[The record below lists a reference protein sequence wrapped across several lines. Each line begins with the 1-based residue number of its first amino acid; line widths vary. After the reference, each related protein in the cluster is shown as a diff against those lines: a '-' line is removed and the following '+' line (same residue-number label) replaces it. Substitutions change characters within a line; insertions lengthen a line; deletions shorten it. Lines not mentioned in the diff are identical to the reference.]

1 MEKLQIAF
9 ESRNEKINKIEK
21 VKNTKK
27 PIEAYKKI
35 EEYAKNGY
43 ETIPKEDK
51 DYFLKCFGI
60 FDKPKTPNEFMMRIR
75 VPGGHLNYEQAVAL
89 GEISRDFGRDY
100 MDLTTR
106 AQMELRYIG
115 IENMPVLLKKLESV
129 GVTSYQTGV
138 DNFRGIVADPLDNF
152 AFDNIIP
159 SQKTLLKLQEKFLY
173 DEKWISMIPRKFNTS
188 IVGSISNRCN
198 AFGQDC
204 CFVLAQKEGFY
215 GYNLY
220 IGGKVGKIAKNADIF
235 LKNEEEVLLAYGAL
249 INLFKEYGFRD
260 NRNRNRLFYLVESI
274 GIEEMAKSIREY
286 CGQDFAKAGTTLT
299 KLDNEDADQG
309 KMALKDNT
317 FALHVTVPAGIFGGS
332 DMIESANLS
341 KKYGSG
347 DIRLDIEQNLYMMN
361 IKKENIQDIQNE
373 SFFTKYKQLGSPY
386 ANHLIA
392 CAGEKHCKF
401 GVIPNKSDA
410 LNLVKYLEENLAL
423 ESDAKIR
430 MYWSACVKGCGLHDL
445 GDIGFEGCKVKV
457 DGIQEYGVHIFI
469 GGRTTRDAQI
479 GYSVLKSIP
488 LKFAHLYVESL
499 ILEYKKLRYKN
510 ESFEDFNQRILS
522 QYSKA
527 AIGFMMALKTYLK
540 RKNIDINIGFKK
552 NIKTGKNEK
561 FEIFEIGRVL
571 YKEITGEE
579 AYQLIDVFTPKFPK
593 KLEKINAEK
602 QGIDD
607 NLAQMVNTMLREN
620 NPSVVFSELVGFIQ
634 LKK

>member
-1 MEKLQIAF
+1 MEKLQTAF
-9 ESRNEKINKIEK
+9 KLRNVKINKLEK
-21 VKNTKK
+21 IKSSKN
-27 PIEAYKKI
+27 PADVYKKI
-35 EEYAKNGY
+35 EEYAQNGY
-43 ETIPKEDK
+43 HSIPKEDK

-60 FDKPKTPNEFMMRIR
+60 FDKPATPNEFMIR
-75 VPGGHLNYEQAVAL
+75 VRIPGGHLNYAQAVAL
-89 GEISRDFGRDY
+89 GEISRDFGQNY

-106 AQMELRYIG
+106 AQIELRYIS
-115 IENMPVLLKKLESV
+115 IENIPAILKKLESV
-129 GVTSYQTGV
+129 GVTTYQTGV

-159 SQKTLLKLQEKFLY
+159 SQKTLLKMQDKFLY
-173 DEKWISMIPRKFNTS
+173 NQKWISMIPRKFNTS
-188 IVGSISNRCN
+188 IIGSISNRCN
-198 AFGQDC
+198 AFGHDC
-204 CFVLAQKEGFY
+204 CFVLAQKEGIY

-220 IGGKVGKIAKNADIF
+220 IGGKVGKIAKDADIF
-235 LKNEEEVLLAYGAL
+235 LKNEEELLLVYGAL
-249 INLFKEYGFRD
+249 INLFKKYGFRD
-260 NRNRNRLFYLVESI
+260 SRNRNRLFYLIESV
-274 GIEEMAKSIREY
+274 GIKEVSRSIKEY
-286 CGQDFAKAGTTLT
+286 CGENFATSGTTLT

-309 KMALKDNT
+309 KVILKDGT
-317 FALHVTVPAGIFGGS
+317 FAMHVTIPAGIFSGK
-332 DMIESANLS
+332 DMIEASNIS

-361 IKKENIQDIQNE
+361 IKKEALLSIQKE
-373 SFFTKYKQLGSPY
+373 EFFTRYKQLGSPY

-410 LNLVKYLEENLAL
+410 LNLVKYLEEKLPL

-430 MYWSACVKGCGLHDL
+430 IYWSACVKGCGLHDL

-469 GGRTTRDAQI
+469 GGRTTRNAQI

-499 ILEYKKLRYKN
+499 IMEYKKLRYKK

-527 AIGFMMALKTYLK
+527 AIGFLMTLKTYLK
-540 RKNIDINIGFKK
+540 RKNISIDIGFKE

-561 FEIFEIGRVL
+561 FEIFEIGRAL
-571 YKEITGEE
+571 YKEITGED
-579 AYQLIDVFTPKFPK
+579 AYQLIDIFTPTFPK
-593 KLEKINAEK
+593 KLEKIDAKK
-602 QGIDD
+602 QNIDK
-607 NLAQMVNTMLREN
+607 NLAQMVNKMLKEEN
-620 NPSVVFSELVGFIQ
+620 SAIVFSELMDFISVA
-634 LKK
+634 

>member
-1 MEKLQIAF
+1 MEKLQTAL
-9 ESRNEKINKIEK
+9 ESRNEKTNKIEK
-21 VKNTKK
+21 IKNCKK
-27 PIEAYKKI
+27 PIDTYKKI

-43 ETIPKEDK
+43 DTIPKEDK
-51 DYFLKCFGI
+51 EYFLKCFGI
-60 FDKPKTPNEFMMRIR
+60 FDKPVTPNEFMMRIR
-75 VPGGHLNYEQAVAL
+75 VPGGHLSYKQAVAL

-106 AQMELRYIG
+106 AQIELRYIS
-115 IENMPVLLKKLESV
+115 IENMPALLKKLESV

-138 DNFRGIVADPLDNF
+138 DNFRGIVADPLDSF

-159 SQKTLLKLQEKFLY
+159 SQKTLLKMQEKFLY
-173 DEKWISMIPRKFNTS
+173 DEKWISAIPRKFNTS
-188 IVGSISNRCN
+188 IIGSISNRCN
-198 AFGQDC
+198 AFGHDC

-249 INLFKEYGFRD
+249 INLFKKYGFRD
-260 NRNRNRLFYLVESI
+260 NRNRNRLFYLIESV
-274 GIEEMAKSIREY
+274 GIQEMAKNIREY
-286 CGQDFAKAGTTLT
+286 SGHDFTTAGTTLT

-309 KMALKDNT
+309 KMALKDGS
-317 FALHVTVPAGIFGGS
+317 FALHVTIPAGIFGGI
-332 DMIESANLS
+332 DMIEVANIS

-361 IKKENIQDIQNE
+361 IKKENIKDIQDE

-410 LNLVKYLEENLAL
+410 LNLVQYLEENLPL
-423 ESDAKIR
+423 ENDAKIR
-430 MYWSACVKGCGLHDL
+430 IYWSACVKGCGLHDL
-445 GDIGFEGCKVKV
+445 GDIGFEGCKVKI
-457 DGIQEYGVHIFI
+457 DGNQEYGVHIFL
-469 GGRTTRDAQI
+469 GGRTTRNAQI

-499 ILEYKKLRYKN
+499 VLEYKKLRYKN
-510 ESFEDFNQRILS
+510 ESFEDFNQRVLN

-527 AIGFMMALKTYLK
+527 AIGFMMTLKTYLK
-540 RKNIDINIGFKK
+540 RKNIDINIGFKE

-571 YKEITGEE
+571 YKHLTGEE
-579 AYQLIDVFTPKFPK
+579 AYQLIDIFTPVFPK
-593 KLEKINAEK
+593 KLAKINAK
-602 QGIDD
+602 KLGIDD
-607 NLAQMVNTMLREN
+607 NLAQMVNTMLKAD
-620 NPSVVFSELVGFIQ
+620 NPSIVFSELVDFIK
-634 LKK
+634 LKN